1 MVSCEHG
8 RPNFELGFTTDTC
21 AVLLAATASQRLE
34 GSIAQRVDSMHRLDL
49 RAKGWTKIRNLMVVE
64 LVVGG

>member
-1 MVSCEHG
+1 VVSCEHG
-8 RPNFELGFTTDTC
+8 RPNFELGVTTDTC

-34 GSIAQRVDSMHRLDL
+34 GLIAKRVDSMHRLDL
-49 RAKGWTKIRNLMVVE
+49 RAKIRNLMVVE

>member
-1 MVSCEHG
+1 
-8 RPNFELGFTTDTC
+8 LGFTTDTC

-34 GSIAQRVDSMHRLDL
+34 GLIAQRVDSMHRLDL